1 MHDWNII
8 AFQFRVIEWFYFLYL
23 ECKSS
28 FKFTVFNAD
37 FSHLFFADKKLQKCI
52 LFPFQML
59 NDIFN
64 YVDVVLFHWV
74 KFVFSF
80 TKKSHYFIGIY
91 VNPFYNV
98 LYLYHVIC
106 LFERSSIYI
115 YITGIDFV
123 SFYDFSIGFLTVF
136 YFSFHLF
143 HH

>member
-1 MHDWNII
+1 MIEI
-8 AFQFRVIEWFYFLYL
+8 SSLFSFEWFYFLYL

-37 FSHLFFADKKLQKCI
+37 FSHLFFANKKLQKCI

-80 TKKSHYFIGIY
+80 TKKFHYFIGIY
-91 VNPFYNV
+91 VNPFCNV

-115 YITGIDFV
+115 YYRYRFCLFLWFFDWISDRFFIF
-123 SFYDFSIGFLTVF
+123 SFY
-136 YFSFHLF
+136 LF